1 MKNYLVI
8 FSLLLSCT
16 CFGQSFWIRHA
27 VSLDPFSKPEFDV
40 RIFNDSN
47 AVDGSLKIYTD
58 TKSIYVLDCTNI
70 AKSLGLS
77 CYSSNFEGISFVGN
91 VENELIGSSS
101 DSNGYFTK
109 LSIKSNGNNEKIT
122 HVMEF
127 SSGHNEIPEEW
138 TISFFAL
145 QIR

>member
-27 VSLDPFSKPEFDV
+27 VSLEPFSKSEFDA
-40 RIFNDSN
+40 RIFNDFN

-91 VENELIGSSS
+91 VENEA
-101 DSNGYFTK
+101 F
-109 LSIKSNGNNEKIT
+109 
-122 HVMEF
+122 V
-127 SSGHNEIPEEW
+127 HN
-138 TISFFAL
+138 L
-145 QIR
+145 Q

>member
-16 CFGQSFWIRHA
+16 CFGQSFG
-27 VSLDPFSKPEFDV
+27 LDTLFHWNIFQVEFDA

-47 AVDGSLKIYTD
+47 AVDSSLKIYTD
-58 TKSIYVLDCTNI
+58 TKSIYVLDCANI

-91 VENELIGSSS
+91 IENELIGVPQIPTDILLSYL
-101 DSNGYFTK
+101 SNLTGKTK
-109 LSIKSNGNNEKIT
+109 KSLMLWNL
-122 HVMEF
+122 HR
-127 SSGHNEIPEEW
+127 S
-138 TISFFAL
+138 
-145 QIR
+145 Q